1 MVERISDGEREVTAD
16 TLKTGRMY
24 VLEERGS
31 GGEHLRHIPR
41 REDAL
46 PRIPITEDALE
57 ALREFRNGMRKQ
69 FGGYRP
75 DIVIVISA
83 LVIAATNRPE
93 QAIQDVRNYVMQ
105 MFQATAT
112 GKTEDKEA

>member
-1 MVERISDGEREVTAD
+1 
-16 TLKTGRMY
+16 
-24 VLEERGS
+24 
-31 GGEHLRHIPR
+31 
-41 REDAL
+41 
-46 PRIPITEDALE
+46 
-57 ALREFRNGMRKQ
+57 
-69 FGGYRP
+69 
-75 DIVIVISA
+75 VIVISA

>member
-1 MVERISDGEREVTAD
+1 MAEVISDGQRQVTAD

-24 VLEERGS
+24 ILEERGS
-31 GGEHLRHIPR
+31 GAEHLRHLPR

-46 PRIPITEDALE
+46 SRIPITEDALE
-57 ALREFRNGMRKQ
+57 ALREFRNGMRQQ

-105 MFQATAT
+105 MFQVTAT
-112 GKTEDKEA
+112 GKMEDEEA

>member
-41 REDAL
+41 REDTL

-83 LVIAATNRPE
+83 LVIAAASRPE

-112 GKTEDKEA
+112 GKTEDEEV